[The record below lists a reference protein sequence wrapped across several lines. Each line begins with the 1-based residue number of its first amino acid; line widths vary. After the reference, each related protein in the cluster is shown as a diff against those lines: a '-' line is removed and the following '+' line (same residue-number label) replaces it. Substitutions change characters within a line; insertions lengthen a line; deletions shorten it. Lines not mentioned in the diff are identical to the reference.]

1 MSESMIRDIS
11 LADEGL
17 QRISWVEKF
26 MPALNT
32 LREEFVK
39 EQIFK
44 GKTIVMSI
52 HLEAKTAY
60 LALTLKAAGANVI
73 CTGRIRS
80 QPASSR
86 AASPSM
92 HGMPAPKRNISCS

>member
-60 LALTLKAAGANVI
+60 LALTLKAAGAMESLTAIIGNSSLFSFS
-73 CTGRIRS
+73 RIFR
-80 QPASSR
+80 R
-86 AASPSM
+86 
-92 HGMPAPKRNISCS
+92 

>member
-44 GKTIVMSI
+44 GKTIV
-52 HLEAKTAY
+52 HNPEE
-60 LALTLKAAGANVI
+60 
-73 CTGRIRS
+73 
-80 QPASSR
+80 
-86 AASPSM
+86 
-92 HGMPAPKRNISCS
+92 

>member
-1 MSESMIRDIS
+1 MIYDIN

-17 QRISWVEKF
+17 QRIQWVEKF

-32 LREEFVK
+32 LRKDFINN
-39 EQIFK
+39 QIFK

-60 LALTLKAAGANVI
+60 LALSLKAAGANVI
-73 CTGRIRS
+73 VTGSNPLSTQDPI
-80 QPASSR
+80 
-86 AASPSM
+86 AA
-92 HGMPAPKRNISCS
+92 GLVKVG